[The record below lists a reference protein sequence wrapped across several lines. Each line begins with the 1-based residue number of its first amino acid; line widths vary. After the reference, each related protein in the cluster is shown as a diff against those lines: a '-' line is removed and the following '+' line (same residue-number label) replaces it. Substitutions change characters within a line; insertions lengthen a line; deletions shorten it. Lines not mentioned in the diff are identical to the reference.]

1 MTIEHLRF
9 STEMLRRLGEELN
22 PHPDQGVLELVR
34 NAYDADATVCTVEL
48 MDAHRRGGSIRIT
61 DDGDGMGLDAIR
73 DGWLVVGSSAKSR
86 QKLTPKKRAPVG
98 NKGIGRLAALRMGT
112 AAMLVTRPL
121 SQPTLE
127 YRLRLDW
134 SAFDSVQVVDEVP
147 LKLETKRRPPN
158 VASGTVIEIENLRVP
173 LDLGQVRRLARALVL
188 LADPFAGLDPSC
200 KSAGFR
206 PILRAP
212 EFEQLEQLVA
222 RRYFDEADFHLH
234 GEIDK
239 RGQASAWVR
248 DYQGDEIFRAQHD
261 ELCSRKQTAYA
272 APPAVFDLWVFLL
285 GGGRDSRFS
294 PRAVTLTEIRRWL
307 GEFGGVHL
315 YHRGMRVSPYS
326 DFDWLDMNLRRS
338 QLQEL
343 RPSTNTSIGRVFVK
357 DMEGRLKPKTDRV
370 GFIEDETFQ
379 ELRRFATDTLE
390 WFADRRLK
398 QREARRETERGKTAR
413 QVRRAKK
420 DLQQAVDAVPPA
432 VRQDVARAVE
442 GFEKA
447 KDREAHSLREDLQ
460 LYRTLC
466 TVGATTA
473 AFAHQAKSPLVQIT
487 SSAGTLEEALQGR
500 INAAQL
506 PTLREMAVDIRR
518 FAESL
523 LSFSKVTLCLLQHEK
538 RRRTTVSIHD
548 AVEDVLELI
557 KPYLDLRDVTVRRE
571 LTAQRCSVLASQ
583 AALESILT
591 NLLINSL
598 QAFERNR
605 PGERLVVFRT
615 GNISDPRRPGKSL
628 VRLVVSDNG
637 PGIGDLSV
645 DDVWLPGK
653 TTTVEGTG
661 LGLTVVRDVVTELGG
676 SVAAIAQGELGGA
689 EFQIDLPARGG

>member
-1 MTIEHLRF
+1 MTTEHLRF

-22 PHPDQGVLELVR
+22 PHPEQGILELVR
-34 NAYDADATVCTVEL
+34 NAYDADASLCTVEL
-48 MDAHRRGGSIRIT
+48 MDAHRRGGTIRIT

-86 QKLTPKKRAPVG
+86 QKLTAKKRAPVG

-112 AAMLVTRPL
+112 AATLVTRPRAK
-121 SQPTLE
+121 PGVE

-134 SAFDSVQVVDEVP
+134 SAFDSAQVVDEVP
-147 LKLETKRRPPN
+147 LRLDSNRRPPN
-158 VASGTVIEIENLRVP
+158 VASGSVVEIENLRVS
-173 LDLGQVRRLARALVL
+173 LDAGKVRRLARALVL
-188 LADPFAGLDPSC
+188 LANPFVGLDPSYE
-200 KSAGFR
+200 SAGFR
-206 PILRAP
+206 LVLRAP
-212 EFEQLEQLVA
+212 EFEELEQLVA

-248 DYQGDEIFRAQHD
+248 DYQGDVIFRAGHD

-272 APPAVFDLWVFLL
+272 APPTVFDLWVFLL

-294 PRAVTLTEIRRWL
+294 PRAVTLTEIRKWL

-343 RPSTNTSIGRVFVK
+343 RPSTNTSIGRIFVK
-357 DMEGRLKPKTDRV
+357 DVEGRLKPKTDRV

-379 ELRRFATDTLE
+379 ELRRFATDALE
-390 WFADRRLK
+390 WLADRRLE
-398 QREARRETERGKTAR
+398 QREARRDTEKAKTAR
-413 QVRRAKK
+413 QVKRAKK
-420 DLQQAVDAVPPA
+420 NVQQAVNSVPPA
-432 VRQDVARAVE
+432 LRQDLAQAVE
-442 GFEKA
+442 SLEKA
-447 KDREAHSLREDLQ
+447 KDREVHRLREDLQ

-487 SSAGTLEEALQGR
+487 SSAGTLADALQAQ
-500 INAAQL
+500 ISAAQL
-506 PTLREMAVDIRR
+506 PMLREMAFDIGR

-538 RRRTTVSIHD
+538 RRRTAVSIHK
-548 AVEDVLELI
+548 AIEDVLGLI
-557 KPYLDLRDVTVRRE
+557 KPYLDLRDVKVQRE
-571 LTAQRCSVLASQ
+571 LRAQRCSVLASQ

-598 QAFERNR
+598 QAFEQNH
-605 PGERLVVFRT
+605 PGERLVVFQT
-615 GNISDPRRPGKSL
+615 DDISDPRRPSKKL

-637 PGIGDLSV
+637 PGIKKLSV
-645 DDVWLPGK
+645 EDVWLPGK
-653 TTTVEGTG
+653 TTTAEGTG
-661 LGLTVVRDVVTELGG
+661 LGLTVVKDVVTELGG
-676 SVAAIAQGELGGA
+676 SVAAIAQGGLGGA
-689 EFQIDLPARGG
+689 EFPIDLPARGG